1 VSRNIYTKGDGMRA
15 RLMFL
20 AGVFVAILAVWALA
34 HVLPENWTALPA
46 ALYGVIVM
54 GGGLGAMWFR
64 KRHERTSRTAVEGS
78 VEREISERAAS
89 GTFEA
94 ALVAMVAF
102 SLYLVVQN
110 RFLDAFVLY
119 VIIAGVIAAYWV
131 RYSIIRNQLT

>member
-1 VSRNIYTKGDGMRA
+1 MRA
-15 RLMFL
+15 RLVFP

-34 HVLPENWTALPA
+34 HVVPESWTALPA

-54 GGGLGAMWFR
+54 GGGLGAMWIR
-64 KRHERTSRTAVEGS
+64 KRRERASRTAVEGS

-102 SLYLVVQN
+102 GLYLTLRD

-119 VIIAGVIAAYWV
+119 VLIACVIAAYWV
-131 RYSIIRNQLT
+131 RYSIIRRRLT

>member
-1 VSRNIYTKGDGMRA
+1 MKGDGMRA
-15 RLMFL
+15 WLMFV

-34 HVLPENWTALPA
+34 HVIPESWTALPA
-46 ALYGVIVM
+46 ALYGVIGM
-54 GGGLGAMWFR
+54 GAGLGTMWFR
-64 KRHERTSRTAVEGS
+64 KRRERTSGSAKEGS
-78 VEREISERAAS
+78 VEREIAQRAAS

-102 SLYLVVQN
+102 GLYLVVQN

-119 VIIAGVIAAYWV
+119 VIIAGVIAAYWL